1 MYPHHNGTHACMC
14 MCMCIRLYVIM
25 SVCVHVCQSRREH
38 RLPASQGRGAA
49 DLHADHC
56 QGEPCFVL
64 PGSCLLPVCPSMQAL
79 GHVNGMTTHFLDC
92 ERQRIYT
99 DTHTHMQVNE
109 MQETFSRLW
118 TQCQRCQGSLH
129 QEVCVCVCASVLVY
143 LAWCVCVYLCV
154 CGGYALYICR
164 EKHTTHTHT
173 HRCCVLQKTARSSTG
188 GARPTRI
195 S

>member
-14 MCMCIRLYVIM
+14 MCMCIRLDVIM

-99 DTHTHMQVNE
+99 DTHTC
-109 MQETFSRLW
+109 RLM
-118 TQCQRCQGSLH
+118 RCRKPFHGCGRNASAARDRYTKR
-129 QEVCVCVCASVLVY
+129 CVCASVRLCVC
-143 LAWCVCVYLCV
+143 ACIPCMVCVCVPV
-154 CGGYALYICR
+154 CMWWVCIVYM
-164 EKHTTHTHT
+164 
-173 HRCCVLQKTARSSTG
+173 
-188 GARPTRI
+188 
-195 S
+195 